1 MKRTHHFRLLA
12 LGILLAIP
20 PLPAGAQFSPEKELA
35 TFQLEPPLHAELV
48 AAEPTVESPCAMA
61 FDERGRLFVAEN
73 RGYPHTSE
81 PPQGRIILLEDTKGD
96 GHMDK
101 RTVFADGLT
110 FPNGVLPWNGGLL
123 VTCSPDVLFL
133 KDTHGDGHADL
144 RKVLLTGFDS
154 THSTQLREN
163 CPTLGPDGWIYFAA
177 GLVGGAITSP
187 DHPEKP
193 AVKMTGDLRWN
204 PRTEDFQNVDGRSQ
218 YGMSFDDFGRR
229 FICMNRLPVQHVV
242 ISSETL
248 RRNPH
253 LAFSV
258 TVQDC
263 NELTV
268 KTGLP
273 GGGDGVRVYPISSI
287 ITTADSHAGSFTA
300 ACSVKIW
307 RGGALPEKFN
317 GCALSCE
324 PTGNLIHADR
334 LAPRGA
340 TFFAEPILEKRE
352 IFASSDDWCRPVF
365 LTSGPDGAL
374 YFCDMYRKIIEH
386 PDYLSEDIRKHSDF
400 DAGKTLGRIW
410 RITDAQKDG
419 ARKTLPLTFSKK
431 ENWIEQALVAVAVG
445 NDWVRQTALRLLQE
459 GADAPTIPQIEM
471 VFKSY
476 AADASPAGIAA
487 LVRLASVIDERN
499 AASNQ
504 KAANDH
510 AIFEQLLAIDARSP
524 IAGVRESAIDAGKP
538 PVEFGSAPPNWARA
552 LCSDPDPRVR
562 FELLVNGQFPNTP
575 EAQAAL
581 AEIAERGVE
590 DRWTRAAVLSVPNVD
605 PMKIASSVLKKPAT
619 EDRVALVFEAAR
631 TAGSAARAGG
641 KPVDLEAICALGAEA
656 NFEFSAAL
664 MTGFIEGS
672 NTRRIEPGAGLSR
685 LLAQAAQTAGK
696 ADAGEILR
704 KQAVNLL
711 QHADWK
717 TAGPGLLAV
726 MDGHASFDLRSTA
739 IRALA
744 SFDEADVTQAL
755 LTPKHWSAISA
766 AEREVTVAALLARP
780 AHVPRVLD
788 AVESNALPKNAVTA
802 AERRALSKSRDS
814 TIRDRA
820 GKLLGQPED
829 GDRMKAYEAAK
840 VSLPLKPAPAH
851 GKEVFKNICSTC
863 HRLDREGHAVG
874 PDLLDIRSQPKESI
888 LLHIVVPDFEIAPG
902 FAASVVELKD
912 GRSLVGIVVSDT
924 PESLTLRQPLAV
936 EETIPRANIVSLTAS
951 DHSLMPPGL
960 EAAMSRQDMAD
971 LLSFLKGE
979 N

>member
-1 MKRTHHFRLLA
+1 MKRTHHFHLLA
-12 LGILLAIP
+12 LGALLAIP
-20 PLPAGAQFSPEKELA
+20 APPAGAQLSPEKELA
-35 TFQLEPPLHAELV
+35 TFQLEPPLRAELV
-48 AAEPTVESPCAMA
+48 AGDPTIESPCAMV
-61 FDERGRLFVAEN
+61 FDERGRLFVTEN

-81 PPQGRIILLEDTKGD
+81 PPQGRIIMLESTKGD
-96 GHMDK
+96 GQMDK

-110 FPNGVLPWNGGLL
+110 FPNGVLPWNGGLI

-133 KDTHGDGHADL
+133 KDTHGDGHADV

-154 THSTQLREN
+154 SHSTQLREN

-177 GLVGGAITSP
+177 GLVGGTVTSP
-187 DHPEKP
+187 DHPEMP

-204 PRTEDFQNVDGRSQ
+204 PRTGEFADVDGRSQ
-218 YGMSFDDFGRR
+218 YGISFDDFGRR
-229 FICMNRLPVQHVV
+229 FICMNRLPVQHQV
-242 ISSETL
+242 ISSATL

-273 GGGDGVRVYPISSI
+273 GGGDGVRVYPISAN

-334 LAPRGA
+334 LVPRGA
-340 TFFAEPILEKRE
+340 TFFAQPILEKRE
-352 IFASSDDWCRPVF
+352 IFSSSDDWCRPVF

-400 DAGKTLGRIW
+400 DAGKTMGRIW
-410 RITDAQKDG
+410 RITG
-419 ARKTLPLTFSKK
+419 APKEGNKEALPAAFSKK
-431 ENWIEQALVAVAVG
+431 DGWIEQALAVVADG
-445 NDWVRQTALRLLQE
+445 NDWARQTALRLLLE
-459 GADAPTIPQIEM
+459 GAEAPTISNIE
-471 VFKSY
+471 KAH
-476 AADASPAGIAA
+476 AAYKNPAGIAA
-487 LVRLASVIDERN
+487 LLRLAGVIDERN
-499 AASNQ
+499 SASNQ
-504 KAANDH
+504 KAADDH
-510 AIFEQLLAIDARSP
+510 AIFEQMLATDARNP
-524 IAGVRESAIDAGKP
+524 VAGVRESAIDAGKP
-538 PVEFGSAPPNWARA
+538 KVEFDSNHANWAKA
-552 LCSDPDPRVR
+552 LCSDPDARVR

-575 EAQAAL
+575 EAQNAL
-581 AEIAERGVE
+581 AEIADRGVE

-605 PMKIASSVLKKPAT
+605 PMNIASSLLKKPAT

-631 TAGSAARAGG
+631 TAGSAARATG
-641 KPVDLEAICALGAEA
+641 KPLDLEAICALGAEA

-672 NTRRIEPGAGLSR
+672 NTRRIEPGACLSR
-685 LLAQAAQTAGK
+685 LLSQAAQTAGQD
-696 ADAGEILR
+696 DAGEILR

-717 TAGPGLLAV
+717 TAEPGLLAV
-726 MDGHASFDLRSTA
+726 MNGHASFDLRSTA

-744 SFDEADVTQAL
+744 SFDEAGVTQAL

-780 AHVPRVLD
+780 AHVPGVLD
-788 AVESNALPKNAVTA
+788 AVESNALPKNALTA
-802 AERRALSKSRDS
+802 AERRALSKSKDPA
-814 TIRDRA
+814 IRDRA
-820 GKLLGQPED
+820 AKLLGQPAD

-874 PDLLDIRSQPKESI
+874 PDLLDIRSQPKDSI

-912 GRSLVGIVVSDT
+912 GRTLVGIVISDT
-924 PESLTLRQPLAV
+924 PDSITLRQPLAV
-936 EETIPRANIVSLTAS
+936 EEIIPRANIVSLAAS

-960 EAAMSRQDMAD
+960 EAAMTRQDMAD